1 MQTFLQDL
9 RYATRTLG
17 RAPAY
22 TAIAVLTLAL
32 GIGANTAIF
41 SVIHGVL
48 LKDLPF
54 ANGARVVRLKQPVA
68 AGQIDDA
75 GFSVREIADLR
86 SRSRSLQTI
95 VEYHSMSFNML
106 RRGEP
111 QRVQTG
117 VVSANYFDALGVRP
131 LLGRAFREGEDQA
144 GATPVVVLSY
154 RFWRERLGGDTTI
167 IGKTVEMTDR
177 VHTVIGILPPLP
189 AFPNDN
195 DVFMPVS
202 SCPFR
207 MSEFWTTRRDVRAL
221 TGLAVARPGVELA
234 AVRADLKAVA
244 SQMHN
249 EHTESYPDAQ
259 GFGIGAESLLEELAG
274 PARET
279 LALLLAT
286 SAFVLAIA
294 CANVANLTLV
304 RLVHRR
310 SELVVRAALGAGSGR
325 LARQLLTESVVVAG
339 AGALVGVGLAAA
351 LLRVL
356 VPYAARF
363 TPRAF
368 EIGLDA
374 PVLLF
379 TLGVSVVVGLASG
392 TLPLVGMTRDLATGL
407 RARGDGGQ
415 ARGRRGRAERGL
427 VVAQVAVSVVLLAA
441 AGLSVRSMIELSR
454 LDAGYKPEQ
463 VLSLRVTPSRERYQR
478 PEDRVAVTTR
488 IVTDMRALPGVS
500 GVALVAAV
508 PLGEDGRMSHGMLIQ
523 GRAVGPNEV
532 APQAEM
538 QIVSGE
544 YFTTIGVP
552 IMKGRTFDE
561 HDRLGTEEVAV
572 ISRSLAQRY
581 WRDAEPLGARISPD
595 GGDTWLRVVGVAG
608 DVRDH
613 ALDQDPIDVFYV
625 AFAQTPGGENV
636 LLRST
641 TKDPARLA
649 KQATAA
655 IRAIDPDMPVDN
667 IRTLMEIRLDS
678 LAPRRLTASL
688 LALFALL
695 AVLIAAAG
703 IGGVLAFSVSQRT
716 REIGV
721 RLALGAQRIEV
732 LALVFRQ
739 GGAMIA
745 IGLAIGAVGALWLTR
760 FMQGLVFG
768 IGARDPLTLAVACLT
783 LAAVGLIASLG
794 PARRATAVDPVIALR
809 NG

>member
-131 LLGRAFREGEDQA
+131 MLGRTFREGEDQA

-177 VHTVIGILPPLP
+177 VHMVIGILPPLP

-221 TGLAVARPGVELA
+221 TGFAVARPGVALA

-259 GFGIGAESLLEELAG
+259 GFGIGAESLLEELSG

-363 TPRAF
+363 TPHAF

-454 LDAGYKPEQ
+454 VDAGYKPEQ

-523 GRAVGPNEV
+523 GRPVGPNEV

-641 TKDPARLA
+641 NDPARLA

>member
-1 MQTFLQDL
+1 MQTVLQDL
-9 RYATRTLG
+9 RYAARTLG

-22 TAIAVLTLAL
+22 TAVAVLTLAL

-68 AGQIDDA
+68 TGQIDDA
-75 GFSVREIADLR
+75 GFSVQEIADLR
-86 SRSRSLQTI
+86 ARSRSLQTI

-106 RRGEP
+106 RRGQP

-117 VVSANYFDALGVRP
+117 VVSANYFDALGVQP
-131 LLGRAFREGEDQA
+131 LLGRTFREGEDRA

-177 VHTVIGILPPLP
+177 LHTVIGILPPLP
-189 AFPNDN
+189 AFPNEN

-207 MSEFWTTRRDVRAL
+207 MSEFWVTRRDIRAL
-221 TGLAVARPGVELA
+221 TGFAVARPGVELA
-234 AVRADLKAVA
+234 AVRGDLKAVA

-249 EHTESYPDAQ
+249 EHAESYPNSQ
-259 GFGIGAESLLEELAG
+259 GFGIGAESLLEELSG

-286 SAFVLAIA
+286 SAVVLAIA

-310 SELVVRAALGAGSGR
+310 PELVVRAALGAGTGR
-325 LARQLLTESVVVAG
+325 LARQLLTESIVVAG

-368 EIGLDA
+368 EISLDA

-392 TLPLVGMTRDLATGL
+392 TLPLVAMTRDLATGL
-407 RARGDGGQ
+407 RARGDG
-415 ARGRRGRAERGL
+415 ARAGGRRGRAERGL

-454 LDAGYKPEQ
+454 IDAGYKPEQ

-478 PEDRVAVTTR
+478 PEDLVAVTTR
-488 IVTDMRALPGVS
+488 VVTAMREQPGVS
-500 GVALVAAV
+500 VVALAAAV

-523 GRAVGPNEV
+523 GRSVGPNEV

-561 HDRLGTEEVAV
+561 HDRLGTEEVAI

-625 AFAQTPGGENV
+625 AFAQTPAGENV

-641 TKDPARLA
+641 SDPARLA
-649 KQATAA
+649 KRATAA
-655 IRAIDPDMPVDN
+655 IHAIDPDMPVDN
-667 IRTLMEIRLDS
+667 VRTLMEIRLDS

-721 RLALGAQRIEV
+721 RLALGAQRTEV

-745 IGLAIGAVGALWLTR
+745 LGLAIGAVGALWLTR

-768 IGARDPLTLAVACLT
+768 IGPRDPLTLAVACLT
-783 LAAVGLIASLG
+783 LAAVGLVASLG
-794 PARRATAVDPVIALR
+794 PARRATAVDPVTALR

>member
-32 GIGANTAIF
+32 GIGANTGIF

-131 LLGRAFREGEDQA
+131 MLGRTFREGEDQA

-221 TGLAVARPGVELA
+221 TGFAVARPGVALA

-259 GFGIGAESLLEELAG
+259 GFGIGAESLLEELSG

-454 LDAGYKPEQ
+454 VDAGYKPEQ

-488 IVTDMRALPGVS
+488 IVRDMRALPGVS

-641 TKDPARLA
+641 NDPARLA
-649 KQATAA
+649 RQATAA
-655 IRAIDPDMPVDN
+655 IHAIDPDMPVDN

>member
-1 MQTFLQDL
+1 MQIFLQDL

-131 LLGRAFREGEDQA
+131 LLGRTFREGEDQA

-259 GFGIGAESLLEELAG
+259 GFGIGAESLLEELSG

-392 TLPLVGMTRDLATGL
+392 TLPLVGTTRDLATGL

-454 LDAGYKPEQ
+454 VDAGYKPEQ

-595 GGDTWLRVVGVAG
+595 GGDTWLRVVGMAG

-641 TKDPARLA
+641 NDPARLA

>member
-1 MQTFLQDL
+1 MQTLLQDL
-9 RYATRTLG
+9 RYAARTLG

-22 TAIAVLTLAL
+22 TTIAVLTLAL

-41 SVIHGVL
+41 SVIHAVL

-54 ANGARVVRLKQPVA
+54 ANGGRVVRLKQPVS
-68 AGQIDDA
+68 AGGVDDA
-75 GFSVREIADLR
+75 GFSVQEVADLR
-86 SRSRSLQTI
+86 AKSRSLERI
-95 VEYHSMSFNML
+95 VEYHSMSFNLL

-131 LLGRAFREGEDQA
+131 LLGRTFRQGEDQP
-144 GATPVVVLSY
+144 GATPVLVLSY

-177 VHTVIGILPPLP
+177 LHTVIGILPPLP
-189 AFPNDN
+189 AFPNEN

-207 MSEFWTTRRDVRAL
+207 MSEFWLTRRVVRAL
-221 TGLAVARPGVELA
+221 MVFAIARPGVELG
-234 AVRADLKAVA
+234 AVRSDLKAIA
-244 SQMHN
+244 SQMHQ
-249 EHTESYPDAQ
+249 EHAESYPSAQ
-259 GFGIGAESLLEELAG
+259 GFGLGAESLLEELSG
-274 PARET
+274 PARQT
-279 LALLLAT
+279 LVLLLAT
-286 SAFVLAIA
+286 SAFVLLIA

-310 SELVVRAALGAGSGR
+310 PELVVRAALGAGTRR
-325 LARQLLTESVVVAG
+325 LATQLLTESVVVAT
-339 AGALVGVGLAAA
+339 AGAVVGVGLAAA

-374 PVLLF
+374 PVLVF
-379 TLGVSVVVGLASG
+379 TLGVSVTIGLASG
-392 TLPLVGMTRDLATGL
+392 SLPLIAVTRDLASGL

-415 ARGRRGRAERGL
+415 SGGRRGRAERAL

-441 AGLSVRSMIELSR
+441 AGLSLRSMIELSR

-463 VLSLRVTPSRERYQR
+463 VLSLRVTPSRERYRR
-478 PEDRVAVTTR
+478 PEDRVAVGNR
-488 IVTDMRALPGVS
+488 IVDAMREQS
-500 GVALVAAV
+500 GVTSVSLAAAV
-508 PLGEDGRMSHGMLIQ
+508 PLGDDGRMSHGMLIQ
-523 GRAVGPNEV
+523 GRTVGPNDV

-538 QIVSGE
+538 QIVSGD
-544 YFTTIGVP
+544 YFNTIGVP
-552 IMKGRTFDE
+552 LMKGRTFDE
-561 HDRLGTEEVAV
+561 HDRLGAEEVAV

-581 WRDAEPLGARISPD
+581 WRDSDPLGARISPD
-595 GGDTWLRVVGVAG
+595 GGETWLRVVGVAG

-613 ALDQDPIDVFYV
+613 ALDEDPIDVFYV
-625 AFAQTPGGENV
+625 AFAQTPGGANV
-636 LLRST
+636 LLRT
-641 TKDPARLA
+641 TGDPAALA
-649 KQATAA
+649 RRATAA
-655 IRAIDPDMPVDN
+655 VHAIDPDMPVDN
-667 IRTLMEIRLDS
+667 VRTLLEIRLNS

-688 LALFALL
+688 LTLFGLL
-695 AVLIAAAG
+695 ALLIAAAG
-703 IGGVLAFSVSQRT
+703 IGGVLAFSVSQWT

-721 RLALGAQRIEV
+721 RLALGAQRTEV
-732 LALVFRQ
+732 LGLVLRQ
-739 GGAMIA
+739 GGAMVGL
-745 IGLAIGAVGALWLTR
+745 GLAIGTVGAVWLAR

-768 IGARDPLTLAVACLT
+768 IGPRDPLTLAAVCLT
-783 LAAVGLIASLG
+783 LAAVGVVASLG

>member
-32 GIGANTAIF
+32 GIGANTGIF

-131 LLGRAFREGEDQA
+131 LLGRTFREGEDQA

-259 GFGIGAESLLEELAG
+259 GFGIGAESLLEELSG

-454 LDAGYKPEQ
+454 VDAGYKPEQ

-523 GRAVGPNEV
+523 GRPVGPNEV

-641 TKDPARLA
+641 NDPARLA

>member
-259 GFGIGAESLLEELAG
+259 GFGIGAESLLEELSG

-768 IGARDPLTLAVACLT
+768 IGPRDPLTLAIACLT
-783 LAAVGLIASLG
+783 LAAVGLVASLG
-794 PARRATAVDPVIALR
+794 PARRATSVDPVIALR

>member
-221 TGLAVARPGVELA
+221 TGLAVARPGVGLA

-249 EHTESYPDAQ
+249 EHTESYPAAQ
-259 GFGIGAESLLEELAG
+259 GFGIGAGSLLEELAG

-454 LDAGYKPEQ
+454 VDAGYKPEQ

-572 ISRSLAQRY
+572 LSRSLAQRY

-641 TKDPARLA
+641 NDPARLA

>member
-454 LDAGYKPEQ
+454 VDAGYKPEQ

-641 TKDPARLA
+641 NDPARLA

>member
-1 MQTFLQDL
+1 M
-9 RYATRTLG
+9 
-17 RAPAY
+17 
-22 TAIAVLTLAL
+22 
-32 GIGANTAIF
+32 
-41 SVIHGVL
+41 
-48 LKDLPF
+48 
-54 ANGARVVRLKQPVA
+54 
-68 AGQIDDA
+68 
-75 GFSVREIADLR
+75 
-86 SRSRSLQTI
+86 
-95 VEYHSMSFNML
+95 
-106 RRGEP
+106 
-111 QRVQTG
+111 
-117 VVSANYFDALGVRP
+117 
-131 LLGRAFREGEDQA
+131 
-144 GATPVVVLSY
+144 
-154 RFWRERLGGDTTI
+154 
-167 IGKTVEMTDR
+167 
-177 VHTVIGILPPLP
+177 
-189 AFPNDN
+189 
-195 DVFMPVS
+195 
-202 SCPFR
+202 
-207 MSEFWTTRRDVRAL
+207 
-221 TGLAVARPGVELA
+221 
-234 AVRADLKAVA
+234 
-244 SQMHN
+244 
-249 EHTESYPDAQ
+249 
-259 GFGIGAESLLEELAG
+259 
-274 PARET
+274 
-279 LALLLAT
+279 
-286 SAFVLAIA
+286 
-294 CANVANLTLV
+294 
-304 RLVHRR
+304 
-310 SELVVRAALGAGSGR
+310 
-325 LARQLLTESVVVAG
+325 
-339 AGALVGVGLAAA
+339 
-351 LLRVL
+351 
-356 VPYAARF
+356 
-363 TPRAF
+363 
-368 EIGLDA
+368 
-374 PVLLF
+374 
-379 TLGVSVVVGLASG
+379 
-392 TLPLVGMTRDLATGL
+392 
-407 RARGDGGQ
+407 
-415 ARGRRGRAERGL
+415 
-427 VVAQVAVSVVLLAA
+427 SVVLLAA
-441 AGLSVRSMIELSR
+441 AGLSVRSMFELSR
-454 LDAGYKPEQ
+454 VDAGYKPEQ

-523 GRAVGPNEV
+523 GRPVGPNEV

-625 AFAQTPGGENV
+625 AFAQTPGEENV

-641 TKDPARLA
+641 NDPARLA

>member
-1 MQTFLQDL
+1 MQTVLQDL
-9 RYATRTLG
+9 RYAARTLG

-22 TAIAVLTLAL
+22 TTVAVLTLAL

-54 ANGARVVRLKQPVA
+54 ANGARVVRLEQPVA
-68 AGQIDDA
+68 AGEIDDA
-75 GFSVREIADLR
+75 GFSVQEVADLR
-86 SRSRSLQTI
+86 ARSRSLEKI
-95 VEYHSMSFNML
+95 VEYHTMSFNLL

-111 QRVQTG
+111 QRAQTG

-131 LLGRAFREGEDQA
+131 LFGRTFREGEDRP
-144 GATPVVVLSY
+144 GATPVLVLSY

-177 VHTVIGILPPLP
+177 LHTVIGILPPLP
-189 AFPNDN
+189 AFPNEN

-207 MSEFWTTRRDVRAL
+207 MSEPWLTRRVVRAL
-221 TGLAVARPGVELA
+221 TVFAVARPGVELA
-234 AVRADLKAVA
+234 AVRSDLGAVA

-249 EHTESYPDAQ
+249 EHAESYPVAQ
-259 GFGIGAESLLEELAG
+259 GFGLGAESLLEELSG
-274 PARET
+274 PARQT
-279 LALLLAT
+279 LVLLLAT
-286 SAFVLAIA
+286 SAFVLLIA

-310 SELVVRAALGAGSGR
+310 PELVVRAALGAGTSR
-325 LARQLLTESVVVAG
+325 LARQLLTESVVVAT
-339 AGALVGVGLAAA
+339 AGAVVGLGLAAA

-368 EIGLDA
+368 EIELDA

-379 TLGVSVVVGLASG
+379 TLGVSVAVGLASG
-392 TLPLVGMTRDLATGL
+392 TLPLIAVTRDLASGL
-407 RARGDGGQ
+407 RARGDGRQSG
-415 ARGRRGRAERGL
+415 GRRGRAERML

-441 AGLSVRSMIELSR
+441 AGLSVRSMIELVR
-454 LDAGYKPEQ
+454 IDAGFRPEQ
-463 VLSLRVTPSRERYQR
+463 VLSLRVTPSRERYR
-478 PEDRVAVTTR
+478 RAEDRAAVANR
-488 IVTDMRALPGVS
+488 IASAMREQPGVTS
-500 GVALVAAV
+500 VAFTAAV
-508 PLGEDGRMSHGMLIQ
+508 PLGDDGRMAHGMLIQ
-523 GRAVGPNEV
+523 GRAVGPNDV

-544 YFTTIGVP
+544 YFNTIGVP
-552 IMKGRTFDE
+552 LIKGRTFDE
-561 HDRLGTEEVAV
+561 HDRLGTEAVAV

-581 WRDAEPLGARISPD
+581 WRSSDPLGARISPD

-613 ALDQDPIDVFYV
+613 ALDQNPIDAFYV
-625 AFAQTPGGENV
+625 SFAQTPGGANL
-636 LLRST
+636 LLRSSA
-641 TKDPARLA
+641 DPAVLA
-649 KQATAA
+649 RRATAA
-655 IRAIDPDMPVDN
+655 IHAIDPDMPVDN
-667 IRTLMEIRLDS
+667 VRTLLEIRLNS

-688 LALFALL
+688 LTLFGLL
-695 AVLIAAAG
+695 ALLIAAAG

-721 RLALGAQRIEV
+721 RLALGAQRGEV
-732 LALVFRQ
+732 LGLVLRQ
-739 GGAMIA
+739 GGAMVGLGLV
-745 IGLAIGAVGALWLTR
+745 IGTLGAVWLAR
-760 FMQGLVFG
+760 FMQALVYG
-768 IGARDPLTLAVACLT
+768 IGARDPLTLAAACLT
-783 LAAVGLIASLG
+783 LAVVGLVASLG

>member
-1 MQTFLQDL
+1 
-9 RYATRTLG
+9 
-17 RAPAY
+17 
-22 TAIAVLTLAL
+22 
-32 GIGANTAIF
+32 
-41 SVIHGVL
+41 
-48 LKDLPF
+48 
-54 ANGARVVRLKQPVA
+54 
-68 AGQIDDA
+68 
-75 GFSVREIADLR
+75 
-86 SRSRSLQTI
+86 
-95 VEYHSMSFNML
+95 MSFNML

-131 LLGRAFREGEDQA
+131 LLGRTFREGEDQA

-207 MSEFWTTRRDVRAL
+207 MSDFWTTRRDVRAL
-221 TGLAVARPGVELA
+221 TGFAVARPGLALA

-249 EHTESYPDAQ
+249 EHAESYPDAQ

-454 LDAGYKPEQ
+454 VDAGYKPEQ

-523 GRAVGPNEV
+523 GRPVGPNEV

-641 TKDPARLA
+641 NDPARLA

-721 RLALGAQRIEV
+721 RLALGAQRTEV

>member
-1 MQTFLQDL
+1 
-9 RYATRTLG
+9 
-17 RAPAY
+17 
-22 TAIAVLTLAL
+22 
-32 GIGANTAIF
+32 
-41 SVIHGVL
+41 
-48 LKDLPF
+48 
-54 ANGARVVRLKQPVA
+54 
-68 AGQIDDA
+68 
-75 GFSVREIADLR
+75 
-86 SRSRSLQTI
+86 
-95 VEYHSMSFNML
+95 
-106 RRGEP
+106 
-111 QRVQTG
+111 
-117 VVSANYFDALGVRP
+117 
-131 LLGRAFREGEDQA
+131 
-144 GATPVVVLSY
+144 
-154 RFWRERLGGDTTI
+154 
-167 IGKTVEMTDR
+167 
-177 VHTVIGILPPLP
+177 
-189 AFPNDN
+189 
-195 DVFMPVS
+195 
-202 SCPFR
+202 
-207 MSEFWTTRRDVRAL
+207 
-221 TGLAVARPGVELA
+221 
-234 AVRADLKAVA
+234 
-244 SQMHN
+244 
-249 EHTESYPDAQ
+249 
-259 GFGIGAESLLEELAG
+259 LLEELSG

-454 LDAGYKPEQ
+454 VDAGYKPEQ

-523 GRAVGPNEV
+523 GRPVGPNEV

-581 WRDAEPLGARISPD
+581 WRDTEPLGARISPD

-641 TKDPARLA
+641 NDPARLA

-721 RLALGAQRIEV
+721 RLALGAQRTEV

>member
-75 GFSVREIADLR
+75 GFSVQEIADLR

-131 LLGRAFREGEDQA
+131 LLGRTFREGEDQA

-167 IGKTVEMTDR
+167 VGKTVEMTDR

-221 TGLAVARPGVELA
+221 TGFAVARPGVELA

-249 EHTESYPDAQ
+249 EHAESYPDAQ
-259 GFGIGAESLLEELAG
+259 GFGIGAESLLEELSG

-454 LDAGYKPEQ
+454 VDAGYKPEQ

-523 GRAVGPNEV
+523 GRPVGPNEV

-641 TKDPARLA
+641 NDPARLA

>member
-454 LDAGYKPEQ
+454 VDAGYKPEQ

-641 TKDPARLA
+641 NDPARLA

-794 PARRATAVDPVIALR
+794 PARRVTAVDPVIALR